1 MQVWKHL
8 FQQANYLNYKDKGV
22 MAGKRNYSSH
32 KYILWKL
39 DLNFLALNVWI
50 RDSSSSVDAETKT
63 CLYKKNQFIM
73 QECISYKIH
82 VDPMDFAFRKAK

>member
-50 RDSSSSVDAETKT
+50 RVQVQLTLKQKHVYTKKT
-63 CLYKKNQFIM
+63 NL
-73 QECISYKIH
+73 
-82 VDPMDFAFRKAK
+82 